1 MTGTE
6 LVIKVDIVYF
16 LGIVGTLVA
25 ITWFAGHKFGKL
37 ENSIDWIKRELENL
51 WSAIKGREAVRAGLE
66 AKGSPLNPTELGWKY
81 IKESSLENIVDR
93 EKKDWLLEK
102 LKDSLGK
109 NYTDYDVQETARRL
123 LVSMKDDPIFKP
135 VKEYAFSNGVDAD
148 IILLLGGL
156 LLRDNFLNHPHQ
168 SSQPSN

>member
-6 LVIKVDIVYF
+6 LVIKVDMIYF

-37 ENSIDWIKRELENL
+37 EDSIDWIKRELENL

-81 IKESSLENIVDR
+81 IKESNLENIVDR
-93 EKKDWLLEK
+93 EKREMLLEK
-102 LKDSLGK
+102 LKDALGK
-109 NYTDYDVQETARRL
+109 AYTEYDVQEQARRL
-123 LVSMKDDPIFKP
+123 LVSMKDDPISIPSK
-135 VKEYAFSNGVDAD
+135 YRFSTME
-148 IILLLGGL
+148 LT
-156 LLRDNFLNHPHQ
+156 Q
-168 SSQPSN
+168 T